1 MARIDVD
8 FTGGG
13 KKNVVKETVIPPERA
28 GLKTFI
34 NILVTILTAVIA
46 FYFML
51 PPVNFKA
58 PEFYLYLLIV
68 FCSYIASSAITSK
81 AIVRPEYMPY
91 VKRNSLVPIILIVV
105 VGVIFAGGYIS
116 SATLLRAK
124 AYSRILKIEETD
136 FSKSVT
142 VIDSLS
148 GFKNVPMID
157 AAAAGKLA
165 DKTLGDLYLES
176 LESQFEVDYDYSTQI
191 NYKQSP
197 VRVFPLRYGDI
208 FKWLSNRAEGLPGYI
223 IVNMNTQ
230 KADMVMTEGGIKYS
244 PSEHFG
250 RLLKR
255 HLRFSYPTYIFG
267 QPALEIN
274 EDGRPYW
281 ICERMDKKVGLLGGD
296 DVVGA
301 VFVDAIN
308 GEHKYYD
315 IEEIKSGVSKDGEN
329 LSWVDQIY
337 PADLLMKQYNFF
349 GKFSNGFFNSI
360 IGQSGVK
367 LTTDGYNYLALH
379 DDVYMYTGV
388 TSASSDQSIIGFALI
403 NQRTKE
409 AFFYQTSGATEKA
422 AMESAEG
429 IVSDKGWKATFPLLL
444 NLDGEATYF
453 MSLKDNNNVIKS
465 YAMVNVSQYSDA
477 VRSPSDDNP
486 DLKACITAY
495 VSKLAA
501 RGVHLNIDLTGT
513 APGGSS
519 GGDTPTQE
527 TKEVSGSIA
536 EIRPA
541 VISGNTV
548 YFIRLQNSKTYY
560 TASAAD
566 FGSLPVIL
574 NVGDYVTIT
583 VPMSD
588 AGIVQAKDIKLS
600 VPQTEQAG

>member
-8 FTGGG
+8 FSGGAG
-13 KKNVVKETVIPPERA
+13 KRASDSTVIPPERA

-34 NILVTILTAVIA
+34 NILVTLITAIVA

-51 PPVNFKA
+51 PPLNFKA
-58 PEFYLYLLIV
+58 PEFYIYLAIV
-68 FCSYIASSAITSK
+68 FGSYIVSSLVTSRAI
-81 AIVRPEYMPY
+81 IRPEYVPY
-91 VKRNSLVPIILIVV
+91 VKRNSIVAIILLVIL
-105 VGVIFAGGYIS
+105 GVIFVGGYLS
-116 SATLLRAK
+116 SATLFRAK
-124 AYSRILKIEETD
+124 AYSRMLNVEETD

-157 AAAAGKLA
+157 AAAAEKLA

-176 LESQFEVDYDYSTQI
+176 LESQFEVDYAYSTQI
-191 NYKQSP
+191 NYKQNP

-208 FKWLSNRAEGLPGYI
+208 FKWIKNRTSGLPGYI

-230 KADMVMTEGGIKYS
+230 AADMIMVEGGIKYS
-244 PSEHFG
+244 PAEHFG

-255 HLRFSYPTYIFG
+255 HLRMSYPTYLFG

-281 ICERMDKKVGLLGGD
+281 ICERLDKKVGLIGGD
-296 DVVGA
+296 DVIGA
-301 VFVDAIN
+301 VFVDAITGEHVYYDNAEIQSGTSKN
-308 GEHKYYD
+308 GE
-315 IEEIKSGVSKDGEN
+315 S

-337 PADLLMKQYNFF
+337 PADLLVKQYNFF

-367 LTTDGYNYLALH
+367 LTTQGYNYLALH

-388 TSASSDQSIIGFALI
+388 TSANSDQSIIGFVLI
-403 NQRTKE
+403 NQRTKQ
-409 AFFYQTSGATEKA
+409 AYFYQTTGATEMA

-453 MSLKDNNNVIKS
+453 MSLKDTNNVIKS
-465 YAMVNVSQYSDA
+465 YAMVNVNQYSDA

-486 DLKACITAY
+486 DLKACIMAY
-495 VSKLAA
+495 MNKLSA
-501 RGVHLNIDLTGT
+501 RGVNLSINLTGS

-519 GGDTPTQE
+519 GGDTPVIE
-527 TKEVSGSIA
+527 TKEISGAIT

-541 VISGNTV
+541 VIGGNTV
-548 YFIRLQNSKTYY
+548 YFIKIQGSDSYY

-566 FGSLPVIL
+566 FDSLPVIL
-574 NVGDYVTIT
+574 NVGDYITIT
-583 VPMSD
+583 AEDSKAAV
-588 AGIVQAKDIKLS
+588 IQAKDIKRS
-600 VPQTEQAG
+600 SPQA